1 MSGAEE
7 TFVLNLKFD
16 KFFDVEVTLTRMLSP
31 LTCEAFIAALP
42 KSGLGWTAR
51 QGSGYYMIQLE
62 MKRGTEKATKE
73 IQKGDVVYS
82 PREDSLLLV
91 FDEKAVPPS
100 AVNKLG
106 KITGNIEALKTAK
119 RGINVTI
126 TLKK

>member
-1 MSGAEE
+1 MSAAEE
-7 TFVLNLKFD
+7 IYQLNLKFD

-31 LTCEAFIAALP
+31 LTCEALISALP
-42 KSGLGWTAR
+42 KTGLGWTAR

-62 MKRGTEKATKE
+62 LKKGTEKATKE

-106 KITGNIEALKTAK
+106 KITSNLDALKTAK

-126 TLKK
+126 TQK